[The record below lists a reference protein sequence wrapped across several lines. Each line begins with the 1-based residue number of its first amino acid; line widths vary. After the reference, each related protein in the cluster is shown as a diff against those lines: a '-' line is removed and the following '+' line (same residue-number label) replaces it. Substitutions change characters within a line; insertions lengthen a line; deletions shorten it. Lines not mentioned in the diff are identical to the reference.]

1 VSSYPILRVS
11 ADGHEVVV
19 RQPVEVTV
27 GRGPEADLSVS
38 HPLVSRRHAVLR
50 PGAAGWILE
59 DAGSTNGTF
68 HDGKRVSL
76 LQIDY
81 PMRLRLGDPNDGV
94 ELRVEP
100 GLGSAVPV
108 RTDSGGALLDQ
119 ADEEAPGERKAVHPI
134 GGRVR
139 IGRAPDN
146 DLVVRDP
153 MVSGHHAELRGGPPH
168 GFEILDTSSRNGTFV
183 NGQRVRR
190 ARLRESDRIGIGYH
204 VYRLVRGGQA
214 DAPEYGL
221 EEHVD
226 WGEWWKLAATVAISV
241 MTVFGAGL
249 ALWAAYLSTRAVD
262 GDRRAVLETIRVE
275 QQRVAEDTQVR
286 AEASFAARYRA
297 TLAEVDVLE
306 REAAQA
312 RRSGR
317 SAEAAD
323 LSDRARVLRGVAS
336 NLGRFF
342 DRDALRG
349 KGARAT
355 FDVDGRR
362 RALARAAGPAQE
374 EVAPLDPGQT
384 AAQARDLR
392 KRSVRL
398 QAWSIALV
406 VVLALLTFAR
416 LSEPVRPWLAV
427 SGMVLFVVV
436 EVAAVLTVMS

>member
-19 RQPVEVTV
+19 HQPVEVTV
-27 GRGPEADLSVS
+27 GRDPEADLSVS
-38 HPLVSRRHAVLR
+38 HPLVSRRHVVLR

-59 DAGSTNGTF
+59 DAGSTNGTY

-81 PMRLRLGDPNDGV
+81 PMRLRLGDPDGGE
-94 ELRVEP
+94 ELHLEP
-100 GLGSAVPV
+100 VPGAAVPV
-108 RTDSGGALLDQ
+108 RADPGGALPDQ
-119 ADEEAPGERKAVHPI
+119 QAPRDRRAAVHPI

-146 DLVVRDP
+146 DVVVRDP
-153 MVSGHHAELRGGPPH
+153 MVSGHHAELHAGPPH
-168 GFEILDTSSRNGTFV
+168 GLEILDTSSRNGTFV
-183 NGQRVRR
+183 NGQRVMR
-190 ARLRESDRIGIGYH
+190 AQLRERDRIGVGYH
-204 VYRLVRGGQA
+204 VYRVVRSGPA
-214 DAPEYGL
+214 DAPEYAL

-241 MTVFGAGL
+241 LTVLGAGL
-249 ALWAAYLSTRAVD
+249 ALWAAYLSTGADD
-262 GDRRAVLETIRVE
+262 GDRRTVLETVRVK

-297 TLAEVDVLE
+297 TLTEVEVLE

-312 RRSGR
+312 RRHGR
-317 SAEAAD
+317 SAEAAE
-323 LSDRARVLRGVAS
+323 LSDRARMLRSDAR
-336 NLGRFF
+336 NLRRFF
-342 DRDALRG
+342 SPDALRG
-349 KGARAT
+349 KGAQAT
-355 FDVDGRR
+355 FDVDARR
-362 RALARAAGPAQE
+362 QALARAAGRAQE
-374 EVAPLDPGQT
+374 EVAPLNPDRT

-392 KRSVRL
+392 MRSVRL

-427 SGMVLFVVV
+427 GGMVLFVVI
-436 EVAAVLTVMS
+436 EVAAVLTVLR

>member
-1 VSSYPILRVS
+1 VSSYGILRVS

-19 RQPVEVTV
+19 HRPVEVTV

-38 HPLVSRRHAVLR
+38 HPLVSRRHVVLR

-59 DAGSTNGTF
+59 DAGSTNGTY

-81 PMRLRLGDPNDGV
+81 PMRLRLGDPDGGA
-94 ELRVEP
+94 ELQVEP
-100 GLGSAVPV
+100 VLGGAVPI
-108 RTDSGGALLDQ
+108 RADSGGVLPDQ
-119 ADEEAPGERKAVHPI
+119 PDQEAPRGRRALHPI
-134 GGRVR
+134 AGQVR

-146 DLVVRDP
+146 DIVIRDP
-153 MVSGHHAELRGGPPH
+153 MVSGHHAELRGDPPH
-168 GFEILDTSSRNGTFV
+168 GLEILDTSSRNGTFV
-183 NGQRVRR
+183 NGQRVLR
-190 ARLRESDRIGIGYH
+190 AQLRERDRIGVGYH
-204 VYRLVRGGQA
+204 VYRVVRSGPA
-214 DAPEYGL
+214 DAPEYAL

-262 GDRRAVLETIRVE
+262 GDRRTVLETVRVE

-297 TLAEVDVLE
+297 TLAEVEVLE

-312 RRSGR
+312 RRRGK
-317 SAEAAD
+317 SAEAAE
-323 LSDRARVLRGVAS
+323 LSDRAQVLRSDAR
-336 NLGRFF
+336 NLRRFF
-342 DRDALRG
+342 SPDALRG

-355 FDVDGRR
+355 FDVDARR
-362 RALARAAGPAQE
+362 RALARAAGRAQE
-374 EVAPLDPGQT
+374 EVAPLDPDRT
-384 AAQARDLR
+384 AAQARELR
-392 KRSVRL
+392 MRSVRL

-406 VVLALLTFAR
+406 VVLAMLTFAR

-427 SGMVLFVVV
+427 SGMVLFVVI
-436 EVAAVLTVMS
+436 EVAAILTVMS